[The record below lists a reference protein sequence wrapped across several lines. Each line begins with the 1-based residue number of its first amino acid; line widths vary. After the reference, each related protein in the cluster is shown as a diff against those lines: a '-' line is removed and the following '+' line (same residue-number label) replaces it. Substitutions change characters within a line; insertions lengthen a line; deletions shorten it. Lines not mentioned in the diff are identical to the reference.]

1 MGKIV
6 GIDLG
11 TTNSVIAVIE
21 GGKPKVIANSEG
33 NRTTPSIVGWNK
45 NGERLVG
52 QLAKRQAVIHP
63 ESTIFSSKRF
73 IGCKH
78 SDMKEEIK
86 RVPYKVVETEGGGCG
101 FKIVSKVYTCE
112 EAGSFILAKL
122 KEDAE
127 EYLGQ
132 KVTEAVITV
141 PAYFNNSQRQATK
154 DAGRIAG
161 FEVKRI
167 INEPTAAAL
176 FYGMDK
182 KVNKKIA
189 VYDFGGGTFDISIL
203 EVAEDLIE
211 VKSTNG
217 DTFLGGDDFD
227 VAIMNWMIAEFKSSS
242 GIDLSND
249 KIALQRL
256 REHAEKAKI
265 ELSSVQETQI
275 NLPFI
280 TADASGPKHL
290 DMKLTRAKFD
300 QLTEDLVKKSIEPC
314 RKALA
319 DGNFDVNDIDEII
332 LVGGTTRIP
341 SVQQA
346 IKDFFGKEPNKSV
359 NPDEVVALGA
369 AVQAGV
375 FTEEVKDIL
384 LLDVTPLSLGIETL
398 GGVMTRLIERNTTVP
413 TEKSQVFSTAED
425 NQPGVNI
432 RIFQGEREMAQDN
445 KLLGEFEL
453 QNIPPAPRGVPQID
467 VHFKIDVDGTI
478 NVSAK
483 DKSTG
488 KSQSIKIN
496 KPGLKEDEIKKMV
509 DEAARYA
516 EADKQK
522 KESIGEKNKLDNLV
536 YRMEK
541 LISENKGK
549 LSKELVERAKEAVSS
564 AKNCLNNNDAS
575 LTDYQDSYGELDKV
589 YKDLGSAVYAASKG
603 GSSSDSTG
611 DPTGTDKTKGTK
623 ETNTGEEEG
632 KEEGKKKTDGKSED
646 DVIDADFKDV

>member
-11 TTNSVIAVIE
+11 TTNSVVAVIE
-21 GGKPKVIANSEG
+21 GGEPKVITNAEG
-33 NRTTPSIVGWNK
+33 SRTTPSVIGWNK

-52 QLAKRQAVIHP
+52 QLAKRQSVVYP

-73 IGCKH
+73 IGCKF
-78 SDMKEEIK
+78 SDMQDEIK

-101 FKIVSKVYTCE
+101 FQVGDKVYTCE
-112 EAGSFILAKL
+112 EAGSFILSKL
-122 KEDAE
+122 KEEAE

-132 KVTEAVITV
+132 KVIEAVITV

-182 KVNKKIA
+182 TVNKKIA

-227 VAIMNWMIAEFKSSS
+227 TAIMYWMIAEFKKSS

-249 KIALQRL
+249 KMALQRL
-256 REHAEKAKI
+256 REHSEKAKI
-265 ELSSVQETQI
+265 ELSSVQETHI

-280 TADASGPKHL
+280 TADTSGPKHL
-290 DMKLTRAKFD
+290 DMKLSRSKFD
-300 QLTEDLVKKSIEPC
+300 QLTEELVKRSIEPC
-314 RKALA
+314 KKALA
-319 DGNFDVNDIDEII
+319 DGSFDVGDINEVI

-341 SVQQA
+341 AVQNT

-398 GGVMTRLIERNTTVP
+398 GGVMTHLIERNTTVP

-432 RIFQGEREMAQDN
+432 RIFQGEREMVKDN
-445 KLLGEFEL
+445 ILLGEFEL
-453 QNIPPAPRGVPQID
+453 QNMPPAPRGVPQIE

-496 KPGLKEDEIKKMV
+496 KPGLKENEIKKMV
-509 DEAARYA
+509 EEA
-516 EADKQK
+516 EQHSEEDKKK
-522 KESIGEKNKLDNLV
+522 KETIGEKNKLDNLV
-536 YRMEK
+536 YRVEK
-541 LISENKGK
+541 LISDNKDK
-549 LSKELVERAKEAVSS
+549 LPKELIKKAEQEVSS
-564 AKNCLNNNDAS
+564 SKDRVKSMLSNTEVFQQAHDS
-575 LTDYQDSYGELDKV
+575 LSRIYKELGAAI
-589 YKDLGSAVYAASKG
+589 YEASKNASSG
-603 GSSSDSTG
+603 GTV
-611 DPTGTDKTKGTK
+611 K
-623 ETNTGEEEG
+623 EG
-632 KEEGKKKTDGKSED
+632 KDSKKGESEKKEEKKED
-646 DVIDADFKDV
+646 KKEDEAIDVDFKDV

>member
-1 MGKIV
+1 MGRIV

-11 TTNSVIAVIE
+11 TTNSVVAVIE
-21 GGKPKVIANSEG
+21 GGKPKVIANTEG
-33 NRTTPSIVGWNK
+33 SRTTPSVIGWNK

-52 QLAKRQAVIHP
+52 QLAKRQAVIFP

-73 IGCKH
+73 IGRKFN
-78 SDMKEEIK
+78 DMQEEIK
-86 RVPYKVVETEGGGCG
+86 KVPYKVVETKNGDCG
-101 FKIVSKVYTCE
+101 FEVSGKVYTCE
-112 EAGSFILAKL
+112 EAASFVLSKL
-122 KEDAE
+122 KEEAE
-127 EYLGQ
+127 GYLGQ
-132 KVTEAVITV
+132 TVAEAVITV

-161 FEVKRI
+161 FTVKRI
-167 INEPTAAAL
+167 INEPTSAAL

-189 VYDFGGGTFDISIL
+189 VYDFGGGTFDISVL
-203 EVAEDLIE
+203 EVMEDLIE

-227 VAIMNWMIAEFKSSS
+227 TAVMNWMIAEFKKTS
-242 GIDLSND
+242 GIDLAND
-249 KIALQRL
+249 RIALQRL

-265 ELSSVQETQI
+265 ELSSVQETHI

-280 TADASGPKHL
+280 TADSSGPKHL
-290 DMKLTRAKFD
+290 DMKLNRATFD
-300 QLTEDLVKKSIEPC
+300 QLTGDLITRSIESC
-314 RKALA
+314 KNALS
-319 DGNFDVNDIDEII
+319 DGNLGLSDIDEII

-341 SVQQA
+341 AVQQA

-375 FTEEVKDIL
+375 FTEEIKDIL

-432 RIFQGEREMAQDN
+432 RIFQGEREMAKDN

-453 QNIPPAPRGVPQID
+453 LDIPPAPRGMPQIE

-483 DKSTG
+483 NKSTG
-488 KSQSIKIN
+488 KAQSIKIN
-496 KPGLKEDEIKKMV
+496 KPGLKEDEIKRMV
-509 DEAARYA
+509 EEAEQHAD
-516 EADKQK
+516 ADKKK
-522 KESIGEKNKLDNLV
+522 KETISEKNKLDNTV
-536 YRMEK
+536 YRVEK
-541 LISENKGK
+541 IISENKEK
-549 LSKELVERAKEAVSS
+549 IPKQLLERAEKAVSS
-564 AKNCLNNNDAS
+564 AKRYLQDATLDIEGINREYNELNVVAR
-575 LTDYQDSYGELDKV
+575 
-589 YKDLGSAVYAASKG
+589 DLGSAIYTASKKA
-603 GSSSDSTG
+603 DA
-611 DPTGTDKTKGTK
+611 
-623 ETNTGEEEG
+623 
-632 KEEGKKKTDGKSED
+632 KEESSAGAKESKPGKKESNSKDSKGDTDE
-646 DVIDADFKDV
+646 DVIDVDFKDA

>member
-11 TTNSVIAVIE
+11 TTNSVITVIE

-33 NRTTPSIVGWNK
+33 SRTTPSVVGWNK
-45 NGERLVG
+45 TGERLVG
-52 QLAKRQAVIHP
+52 QLAKRQAVIYP
-63 ESTIFSSKRF
+63 EATIFSSKRF
-73 IGCKH
+73 IGCKY

-86 RVPYKVVETEGGGCG
+86 RVPYEVVETKGGGCG
-101 FKIVSKVYTCE
+101 FKVGSKVYTCE

-132 KVTEAVITV
+132 KITEAVITV

-227 VAIMNWMIAEFKSSS
+227 VAVMNWMIAEFKSSS

-314 RKALA
+314 QKALA

-445 KLLGEFEL
+445 QLLGEFEL
-453 QNIPPAPRGVPQID
+453 QNIPPAPRGVPQIE

-496 KPGLKEDEIKKMV
+496 KPGLKENEIKRMV
-509 DEAARYA
+509 DEAEQYA
-516 EADKQK
+516 EEDKQK

-536 YRMEK
+536 YRVEK
-541 LISENKGK
+541 LISENKDK
-549 LSKELVERAKEAVSS
+549 LPKDLVKKAEDAVSS
-564 AKNCLNNNDAS
+564 SKDCLKNS
-575 LTDYQDSYGELDKV
+575 SVGVEDYQSSYEELDKM

-603 GSSSDSTG
+603 GSSSDSDAT
-611 DPTGTDKTKGTK
+611 TGTGETEGTG
-623 ETNTGEEEG
+623 ETNAG
-632 KEEGKKKTDGKSED
+632 KEEGQKKKDGKDED

>member
-1 MGKIV
+1 MSKVI

-11 TTNSVIAVIE
+11 TTNSVVTVVE
-21 GGKPKVIANSEG
+21 GGKPKVVTNAEG
-33 NRTTPSIVGWNK
+33 NRTTPSVVGWNK
-45 NGERLVG
+45 NEERLVG
-52 QLAKRQAVIHP
+52 QLAKRQAVIYP

-73 IGCKH
+73 IGRKF
-78 SDMKEEIK
+78 SDMQEEIAK
-86 RVPYKVVETEGGGCG
+86 VPYKVIETKNGGCG
-101 FKIVSKVYTCE
+101 FQIGNKTYSCE
-112 EAGSFILAKL
+112 EVGSFILAKL
-122 KEDAE
+122 KEEVE

-227 VAIMNWMIAEFKSSS
+227 LAVMNWMISEFKSSA
-242 GIDLSND
+242 GIDLSKD

-256 REHAEKAKI
+256 REHAERAKI
-265 ELSSVQETQI
+265 ELSSVQETHI

-290 DMKLTRAKFD
+290 DMKLSRAKFNH
-300 QLTEDLVKKSIEPC
+300 LTEDLIKRSIEPC
-314 RKALA
+314 KKALA
-319 DGNFDVNDIDEII
+319 DGNFDLNDIDEVI

-341 SVQQA
+341 AVQEA
-346 IKDFFGKEPNKSV
+346 IESFFGKEPNKSV

-375 FTEEVKDIL
+375 FTEEIKDIL

-398 GGVMTRLIERNTTVP
+398 GGVMTRLIDRNTTIP

-432 RIFQGEREMAQDN
+432 RVFQGEREMVKDN

-453 QNIPPAPRGVPQID
+453 MNIPPASRGIPQIE
-467 VHFKIDVDGTI
+467 VQFKIDVDGTI
-478 NVSAK
+478 NVAAK
-483 DKSTG
+483 DKGTS
-488 KSQSIKIN
+488 KAQSIKIN
-496 KPGLKEDEIKKMV
+496 KPGLNEGEIKKMV
-509 DEAARYA
+509 NEAEQHA
-516 EADKQK
+516 EEDKNK
-522 KESIGEKNKLDNLV
+522 KDKISEKNKLDGLI
-536 YRMEK
+536 YRVEK
-541 LISENKGK
+541 LISENKDKLEDQLVKKTNEIIADAKECIKDEKATAGAFKEKYEK
-549 LSKELVERAKEAVSS
+549 LSKVF
-564 AKNCLNNNDAS
+564 
-575 LTDYQDSYGELDKV
+575 Q
-589 YKDLGSAVYAASKG
+589 DLGSAIYAASKDNA
-603 GSSSDSTG
+603 SAEASTEEA
-611 DPTGTDKTKGTK
+611 KSK
-623 ETNTGEEEG
+623 E
-632 KEEGKKKTDGKSED
+632 KEEDKKEDKQKKNEKDDD
-646 DVIDADFKDV
+646 DVIDVDFKDV